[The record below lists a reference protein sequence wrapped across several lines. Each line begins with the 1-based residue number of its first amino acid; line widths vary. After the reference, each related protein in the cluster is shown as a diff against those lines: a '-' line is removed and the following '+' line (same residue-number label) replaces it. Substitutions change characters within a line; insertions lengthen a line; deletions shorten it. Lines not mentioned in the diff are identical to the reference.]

1 MTTLKESTNINELKL
16 KYDKIWENMLHYE
29 ESEATKLIHGFA
41 EQVNFQYIKKS
52 EAREFKDYLKTP
64 YPYVAVLVGIALPVT
79 AFLLILLLP

>member
-1 MTTLKESTNINELKL
+1 M
-16 KYDKIWENMLHYE
+16 
-29 ESEATKLIHGFA
+29 
-41 EQVNFQYIKKS
+41 NFQYIKKS